1 MRRLTRDEF
10 IFKARKIHG
19 NKYDYSKVDYI
30 NNSTDIIIICPEHGE
45 FLQKPGSHLM
55 GRGCNKCGKQKA
67 RLVITGKYKQNI
79 NINIGDIFNN
89 LTILERLENT
99 KNGLSKFKCK
109 CTCGNEK
116 ITTGVSLRNGSCKS
130 CGCLHRNVMYDKR
143 LGDAVYKI
151 LLRNIKSDC
160 RYRNILF
167 NLDLETIKEITNKN
181 CTYCNREPYE
191 KRCAYQRKNS
201 KAEDNCLLLNGLD
214 RVIPEKGYVKDNVVP
229 CCKYCNR
236 AKSDLSLKEFKNLIN
251 LIYKNYINEA

>member
-1 MRRLTRDEF
+1 MSDFMDFYLN
-10 IFKARKIHG
+10 KIVFRT
-19 NKYDYSKVDYI
+19 VDNDDTI
-30 NNSTDIIIICPEHGE
+30 QTLKQI
-45 FLQKPGSHLM
+45 
-55 GRGCNKCGKQKA
+55 KQKK
-67 RLVITGKYKQNI
+67 LYQETI
-79 NINIGDIFNN
+79 N
-89 LTILERLENT
+89 
-99 KNGLSKFKCK
+99 
-109 CTCGNEK
+109 
-116 ITTGVSLRNGSCKS
+116 V
-130 CGCLHRNVMYDKR
+130 
-143 LGDAVYKI
+143 GDAVYKI

-181 CTYCNREPYE
+181 CAYCNREPYE

-251 LIYKNYINEA
+251 LIYKNYINET